1 MIFTMIRKAWPLLIQ
16 LAPFSIEMHSSK
28 INIDKSAFS
37 VDRDNI
43 ISVIQ
48 SNWKFEISLNAR
60 SFVRSFNRSQRHF
73 GQTNSDIIFWD
84 LMATSIINGKT
95 GSQEKDTVRTRRNV
109 NDNIGVNYI
118 NFQRQMLHLYVHV
131 SDCGRTHGC
140 PLYWIVVIKKL
151 WM

>member
-1 MIFTMIRKAWPLLIQ
+1 MIFTMIRNAWPLLIQ

-60 SFVRSFNRSQRHF
+60 SFVRSIAHNGISVKQ
-73 GQTNSDIIFWD
+73 I
-84 LMATSIINGKT
+84 ATSFFEIYGNFNYQWQNGEPGERHSENETKCKRQHWRKLHQFST
-95 GSQEKDTVRTRRNV
+95 SNV
-109 NDNIGVNYI
+109 AFICPRKWLWPYSWLSVILN
-118 NFQRQMLHLYVHV
+118 
-131 SDCGRTHGC
+131 CGD
-140 PLYWIVVIKKL
+140 
-151 WM
+151 